1 MFFDVCSVLMFKR
14 QALGNNYVQP
24 KIDGEFLMK
33 NEEKEKEKNIKK
45 RLFQRN
51 VSMSYHTNAGTQT

>member
-1 MFFDVCSVLMFKR
+1 MFKR